1 MKNYLLEIMLILI
14 QILVFYLLP
23 LTAGPTDTMGLV
35 ILLVLINFILS
46 MIMGI
51 FSNKRI
57 KYFYPVIISLLFIP
71 TVFIY
76 YNESALIHSLWYF
89 VISYIGLA
97 IGIVFNKIFK

>member
-1 MKNYLLEIMLILI
+1 LILI
-14 QILVFYLLP
+14 KILVFYLLA

-97 IGIVFNKIFK
+97 IGIVFNKMFK